1 MDYIT
6 FREMTFEE
14 VLSPILISYCE
25 KAEYNPLIEELLSHI
40 VQIKADLI
48 QEYLQQNIKDL
59 PQEIQDLLKLIES
72 EDK

>member
-1 MDYIT
+1 MDDIT
-6 FREMTFEE
+6 FGEMTFEE
-14 VLSPILISYCE
+14 VLSQILISYCE

>member
-1 MDYIT
+1 MDDIT
-6 FREMTFEE
+6 FGEMTFEE
-14 VLSPILISYCE
+14 VLSQILISYCE
-25 KAEYNPLIEELLSHI
+25 KAEDNPLIEELLSHI

-59 PQEIQDLLKLIES
+59 SQEIQDLLKLIES

>member
-1 MDYIT
+1 MDDIT
-6 FREMTFEE
+6 FGEMTFEE
-14 VLSPILISYCE
+14 VLSQILISYCE

-48 QEYLQQNIKDL
+48 QEYLQQNMKDL
-59 PQEIQDLLKLIES
+59 PQEIQDLLKLVES

>member
-1 MDYIT
+1 MDDIT

-14 VLSPILISYCE
+14 VLSPILTSYCE

>member
-1 MDYIT
+1 MDDIT
-6 FREMTFEE
+6 FGEMTFEE
-14 VLSPILISYCE
+14 VLSQILISYCE

-59 PQEIQDLLKLIES
+59 PQEIQDLLKLVES

>member
-1 MDYIT
+1 MDDIT
-6 FREMTFEE
+6 FGEMTFEE
-14 VLSPILISYCE
+14 ILSQILISYCE

-48 QEYLQQNIKDL
+48 QEYLKQNIKDL
-59 PQEIQDLLKLIES
+59 PQEIQDLLKLVES

>member
-1 MDYIT
+1 MDDIT

>member
-1 MDYIT
+1 MDDIT
-6 FREMTFEE
+6 FGEMTFEE
-14 VLSPILISYCE
+14 VLSQILISYCE

-48 QEYLQQNIKDL
+48 QECLQQNIKDL

>member
-1 MDYIT
+1 MDDIT

-25 KAEYNPLIEELLSHI
+25 KAEYNPLKEELLSHI

-59 PQEIQDLLKLIES
+59 PQEIQDLLKLIQS

>member
-1 MDYIT
+1 
-6 FREMTFEE
+6 MTFEE
-14 VLSPILISYCE
+14 VFSQILISYCE

-59 PQEIQDLLKLIES
+59 PQEIQDFLNL
-72 EDK
+72 